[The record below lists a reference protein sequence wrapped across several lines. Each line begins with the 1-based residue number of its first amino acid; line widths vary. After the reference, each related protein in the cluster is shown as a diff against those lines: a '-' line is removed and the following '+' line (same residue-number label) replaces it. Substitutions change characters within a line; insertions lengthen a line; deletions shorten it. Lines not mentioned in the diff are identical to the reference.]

1 MMFELL
7 TSKYPGMR
15 QWLTQR
21 LSAVSMALYVLLL
34 VLRLCWAR
42 PVGYE
47 AWRTFFSP
55 SWWRVLTLWFFLCM
69 LIHAWLG
76 VRDVLRDY
84 IFNLRLRAILQILVD
99 VVLIADLIAVVCIT
113 LGMTI

>member
-1 MMFELL
+1 MLAELL

-21 LSAVSMALYVLLL
+21 LSAASMALYVLIL
-34 VLRLCWAR
+34 VVRLCWIQ
-42 PVGYE
+42 PSGYV
-47 AWRTFFSP
+47 AWRVFFSP
-55 SWWRVLTLWFFLCM
+55 GWWRLLTLWFFLCM

-84 IFNLRLRAILQILVD
+84 IVNLRTRAVLQGIVD
-99 VVLIADLIAVVCIT
+99 VVLVGDLCAVVWIT
-113 LGMTI
+113 LGMSI